1 MTGQVISDP
10 LHLAQL
16 DRFVIQHESVK
27 ASLIIGRFEAVGI
40 AETELDLDD
49 SGADKDGGLF
59 RENLPRQR
67 SSEGRQLQSRD
78 F

>member
-1 MTGQVISDP
+1 MTRQIISHP

-16 DRFVIQHESVK
+16 DRFVIQHETVE
-27 ASLIIGRFEAVGI
+27 ASLIIGRFETVGV

-67 SSEGRQLQSRD
+67 LS
-78 F
+78 

>member
-16 DRFVIQHESVK
+16 DRFVIEHEPIET
-27 ASLIIGRFEAVGI
+27 ALIIGRLETVGV

-49 SGADKDGGLF
+49 
-59 RENLPRQR
+59 P
-67 SSEGRQLQSRD
+67 
-78 F
+78 